1 MISIRQDIAELQ
13 RAQAAMLRAVAAV
26 QSGGSLGRAVQYAIT
41 AFHRY
46 KTAITHVDTGAYR
59 AAGTI
64 QFSGLRA
71 VLFTSPDAVNPR
83 SGQRPAEYQHYEEL
97 RGGSH
102 AAWART
108 ANEQGDAIMRRA
120 VQMFEEEL
128 NS

>member
-1 MISIRQDIAELQ
+1 MIEIRQDIAGLQ

-26 QSGGSLGRAVQYAIT
+26 RPAGSLGRAVQYAIT

-64 QFSGLRA
+64 SFGGLRA

-83 SGQRPAEYQHYEEL
+83 SGARPAEYQNYEER

-108 ANEQGDAIMRRA
+108 AGEAGDGIMRRA
-120 VQMFEEEL
+120 VQIFEEDL
-128 NS
+128 GP

>member
-1 MISIRQDIAELQ
+1 MISIRSDIAELQ

-26 QSGGSLGRAVQYAIT
+26 RPGGSLGRAVQYAIT
-41 AFHRY
+41 AFHRH

-64 QFSGLRA
+64 QFGGLRA
-71 VLFTSPDAVNPR
+71 VLFTSPDAVNPQ
-83 SGQRPAEYQHYEEL
+83 SGVRPAEYQHFEEL

-108 ANEQGDAIMRRA
+108 VNERGDVIMRRA
-120 VQMFEEEL
+120 VQVFEEGL
-128 NS
+128 TP